1 MSTQTQRRIEE
12 ARRDNLLSLCD
23 AVKNIDYRNEQ
34 SLRDFY
40 FYCLFMRNKGCYY
53 ALDKFKEWFPKMFHD
68 MQAILNKRT
77 LIKRDIAI
85 MKEVSK
91 RVVFG
96 ALTFSDSNLSVNE
109 KNMRKKAQR
118 YLDKTLSAYE
128 IIEEH
133 GQVNT
138 ERYHIH
144 FLGILRDNLT
154 YIEFHNGWEDFTF
167 IEAVKN
173 GKYDLKKV
181 SKYLCDY
188 VLKQVPSI
196 RRNKTM
202 LELIKKYNSY
212 DNEKNDRE
220 KCFKWL
226 EIQYLLNTEEDLPF

>member
-1 MSTQTQRRIEE
+1 MSTQLQRRIEE
-12 ARRDNLLSLCD
+12 TRRDNLLSLCE
-23 AVKNIDYRNEQ
+23 AIKKVDYKNEQ
-34 SLRDFY
+34 SVRDFY
-40 FYCLFMRNKGCYY
+40 FYCLRMKNIGCYY
-53 ALDKFKEWFPKMFHD
+53 ALDKFKEWFPKPFHD
-68 MQAILNKRT
+68 IQCILNKRT
-77 LIKRDIAI
+77 LIRRDLDI
-85 MKEVSK
+85 MKTVSK

-109 KNMRKKAQR
+109 KNMRKRAQR
-118 YLDKTLSAYE
+118 YLDKTMSAYE

-138 ERYHIH
+138 ERYHVH
-144 FLGILRDNLT
+144 YLGILRDNVT
-154 YIEFHNGWEDFTF
+154 YIDFHNGWEDFTF

-202 LELIKKYNSY
+202 IELIKKYQSY
-212 DNEKNDRE
+212 EKETDYNEQQ
-220 KCFKWL
+220 FKWL
-226 EIQYLLNTEEDLPF
+226 EIQCMLNACEELPF